1 MLDGEEMRQEME
13 RLKESDAITEAI
25 REFGKVR
32 LPAWC
37 VRSSVCARPHL
48 ALAGMP
54 LGGCC
59 ECGRVRLPVLAVLPK
74 LPVPPA
80 STGSLNQAVHGT
92 MASLAAV
99 CNAPSPHI

>member
-1 MLDGEEMRQEME
+1 ME
-13 RLKESDAITEAI
+13 RLKETDAITEAI

-54 LGGCC
+54 LLRVWQGAVAGARSAAQAACTSRKHGLTQPGCS
-59 ECGRVRLPVLAVLPK
+59 RH
-74 LPVPPA
+74 
-80 STGSLNQAVHGT
+80 HG
-92 MASLAAV
+92 
-99 CNAPSPHI
+99 